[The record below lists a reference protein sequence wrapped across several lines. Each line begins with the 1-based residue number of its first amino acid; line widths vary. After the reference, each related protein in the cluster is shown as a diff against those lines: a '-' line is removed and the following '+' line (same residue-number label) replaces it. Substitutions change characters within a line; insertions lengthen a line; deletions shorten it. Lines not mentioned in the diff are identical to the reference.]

1 MLATARLLCCS
12 AALRA
17 CCAYL
22 LCFPTCLQGAQVSA
36 RSVEEQTR
44 ATSTARSY
52 LEKGKR
58 AFAAQNLAE
67 AQAQLEL
74 AVEAD
79 PKLDEA
85 HFALGILE
93 LQRGEATA
101 AIPHFRKVIE
111 LAPKSF
117 QGHYHLALAYV
128 RDQKLQEGAE
138 ELERAVAINPRH
150 ADAAEG

>member
-1 MLATARLLCCS
+1 MICRLQRSVNGNFVSRRGNVAAVRAAKEQKATCAKLPTDVLMLATARLLCCS

-93 LQRGEATA
+93 LQRGEAAA
-101 AIPHFRKVIE
+101 AIPH
-111 LAPKSF
+111 
-117 QGHYHLALAYV
+117 
-128 RDQKLQEGAE
+128 
-138 ELERAVAINPRH
+138 
-150 ADAAEG
+150 